1 MSDKIAVV
9 TGGRRGI
16 GLGIA
21 ESLAEIGYRVVA
33 TGVSQD
39 PGEGLDR
46 LGGKAVYIQADS
58 SVAGDRKRLLDTVEK
73 EFGRLD
79 LLVNNAGIAPK
90 VRADL
95 LDMSEESFDRVV
107 GTNLRGTFF
116 MTQEAARLMIRLRK
130 DGEEPPMIVN
140 IGSMS
145 AYTSSTNRGEYCMSK
160 AGVSMVT
167 MLFADRLASYGIN
180 VYEIRPGIIRTD
192 MTEKVTEKYDRLIAD
207 GITPIK
213 RWGTPGDI
221 GKAVA
226 AIAGGAFPFS
236 TGEIINVDGGFH
248 LQRL

>member
-1 MSDKIAVV
+1 MSEKIAIV

-16 GLGIA
+16 GLGIVEA
-21 ESLAEIGYRVVA
+21 LTGKGYRVVA
-33 TGVSQD
+33 TGVSPE
-39 PGEGLDR
+39 PGEGLEK
-46 LGGKAVYIQADS
+46 LGEKVVYLRADS
-58 SVAGDRKRLLDTVEK
+58 AVTADRKRLLEAVER

-95 LDMSEESFDRVV
+95 LEMSEESFDRVI

-116 MTQEAARLMIRLRK
+116 MTQEAAKLMIRLRK
-130 DGEEPPMIVN
+130 DGEDPPMIVN

-167 MLFADRLASYGIN
+167 MLFADRLAPYGIN

-192 MTEKVTEKYDRLIAD
+192 MTEKVTEKYDRLIAG
-207 GITPIK
+207 GITPIQ
-213 RWGTPGDI
+213 RWGTPEDI

-236 TGEIINVDGGFH
+236 TGEILNVDGGFH

>member
-1 MSDKIAVV
+1 MSEKIAVV

-16 GLGIA
+16 GLGIVEA
-21 ESLAEIGYRVVA
+21 LIGKGYRVVA
-33 TGVSQD
+33 TGVSPE
-39 PGEGLDR
+39 PGEGLEKI
-46 LGGKAVYIQADS
+46 GEKAVYLRADS
-58 SVAGDRKRLLDTVEK
+58 AVTEDRKRLLEAVER
-73 EFGRLD
+73 EYGRLD

-95 LDMSEESFDRVV
+95 LEMSEESFDRVI

-130 DGEEPPMIVN
+130 DGEEPPRIVN

-167 MLFADRLASYGIN
+167 MLFADRLAPYGIN

-192 MTEKVTEKYDRLIAD
+192 MTEKVTEKYDRLIAE
-207 GITPIK
+207 GITPIQ
-213 RWGTPGDI
+213 RWGTPEDI

-226 AIAGGAFPFS
+226 AIAEGAFPFS
-236 TGEIINVDGGFH
+236 TGEILNVDGGFH

>member
-1 MSDKIAVV
+1 M
-9 TGGRRGI
+9 
-16 GLGIA
+16 
-21 ESLAEIGYRVVA
+21 VA
-33 TGVSQD
+33 TGVSPE
-39 PGEGLDR
+39 PGEGLEK
-46 LGGKAVYIQADS
+46 LGEKAVYLRADS
-58 SVAGDRKRLLDTVEK
+58 AVTADRKRLLEAVER

-95 LDMSEESFDRVV
+95 LEMSEESFDRVI

-116 MTQEAARLMIRLRK
+116 MTQEAAKLMIRLRK
-130 DGEEPPMIVN
+130 DGEDPPMIVN

-167 MLFADRLASYGIN
+167 MLFDDRLAPYGIN

-192 MTEKVTEKYDRLIAD
+192 MTEKVTEKYDRLIAG
-207 GITPIK
+207 GITPIQ
-213 RWGTPGDI
+213 RWGTPEDI

-236 TGEIINVDGGFH
+236 TGEILNVDGGFH